1 MVSVYDS
8 DAIVVD
14 IFWCKEIET
23 ENIWRIFQS
32 KKRSHVACN
41 QWDHEQDAGDATTLA
56 FYYIKLIGFVNI
68 VTQEGP
74 V

>member
-1 MVSVYDS
+1 M
-8 DAIVVD
+8 
-14 IFWCKEIET
+14 
-23 ENIWRIFQS
+23 
-32 KKRSHVACN
+32 ACN
-41 QWDHEQDAGDATTLA
+41 QWDHEQDAGDATTLV